1 MYELPTL
8 NDAQVL
14 AIIGT
19 HPEGFFEAMKEFEP
33 YTLIRA
39 GAAGFEIKLRSS
51 YVDLEKLE
59 ATFERLDSLGYHP
72 EAHNVTYTKP
82 NGERVIG
89 LGSITID
96 WEGPR
101 RQESSGYD
109 ECAVCNLGSVVSAE

>member
-8 NDAQVL
+8 NDSHILV
-14 AIIGT
+14 IIGT
-19 HPEGFFEAMKEFEP
+19 HQEGFFEAMKEFEP

-39 GAAGFEIKLRSS
+39 SATGIEIKPKSN

-72 EAHNVTYTKP
+72 EAHNVSYTNP
-82 NGERVIG
+82 NGEQVID

-96 WEGPR
+96 WEWR
-101 RQESSGYD
+101 D
-109 ECAVCNLGSVVSAE
+109 EEEEEWGL